1 MVNAMSGAPRVSVIV
16 LSMGDRPE
24 ELDRCLRS
32 ALAQRYDSFEV
43 FCVGMGWQPD
53 GLPEGVRSE
62 GVAENLGSPGGRNW
76 AAGRVR
82 SDVFMFLDDD
92 AWLPD
97 PDFLAKAMVI
107 FDRWPKLGLLAP
119 RLSDENGTTL
129 RRWVPRAH
137 VGDPMESGPAFTCP
151 EGVTLYRRAAWEAVG
166 GFPGNFFHGH
176 EGVDVC
182 WRMRDRGWDAWYEA
196 SLTVHHPALPPGR
209 HAYYLR
215 LNARNRVWVARRNL
229 PMPLIPV
236 YVGVWTAISLARNA
250 GDWESVKSWVS
261 GWQEGWRTDPG
272 SREPMH
278 WKTVAKL
285 ARLGQP
291 PII

>member
-1 MVNAMSGAPRVSVIV
+1 MVNSMNTAPRVSIVV

-32 ALAQRYDSFEV
+32 ALAQKYDSFEV
-43 FCVGMGWQPD
+43 FCVGMGWQPE
-53 GLPEGVRSE
+53 GLPEGVRVE
-62 GVAENLGSPGGRNW
+62 GVEENLGSPGGRNY
-76 AAGRVR
+76 AASRVR
-82 SDVFMFLDDD
+82 SEVFMFLDDD

-97 PDFLAKAMVI
+97 ADFLGKAMVI
-107 FDRWPKLGLLAP
+107 FERWPKLGLLAP
-119 RLSDENGTTL
+119 RLSDANGTTL

-137 VGDPMESGPAFTCP
+137 VGDPNESGPAFTCP
-151 EGVTLYRRAAWEAVG
+151 EGVTLYRRTAWESVG

-229 PMPLIPV
+229 PVPLIPV
-236 YVGVWTAISLARNA
+236 YVGIWTAISLARNA
-250 GDWESVKSWVS
+250 RDWESVKSWVS
-261 GWQEGWRTDPG
+261 GWQEGWRTSPG
-272 SREPMH
+272 DRDPMH
-278 WKTVAKL
+278 WRTVAKL

>member
-1 MVNAMSGAPRVSVIV
+1 MVKAMQSGPRVSIIV

-43 FCVGMGWQPD
+43 FCVGMGWQPE
-53 GLPEGVRSE
+53 GVPEGVRTE
-62 GVAENLGSPGGRNW
+62 GVQENLGSPGGRNY
-76 AAGRVR
+76 AATRVQ

-97 PDFLAKAMVI
+97 PNFLHKAMVI

-137 VGDPMESGPAFTCP
+137 VGDPLDSGPAFTCP
-151 EGVTLYRRAAWEAVG
+151 EGVTLYRRVAWESVG

-182 WRMRDRGWDAWYEA
+182 WRMRDRGWDAWYES
-196 SLTVHHPALPPGR
+196 SLDVHHPALPPGR
-209 HAYYLR
+209 HSYYLR

-229 PMPLIPV
+229 PIPLIPV
-236 YVGVWTAISLARNA
+236 YVGIWTAISLTRTA
-250 GDWESVKSWVS
+250 GDWESTKSWVA
-261 GWQEGWRTDPG
+261 GWREGWRTSPG
-272 SREPMH
+272 LRDPMH

-285 ARLGQP
+285 TRLGQP